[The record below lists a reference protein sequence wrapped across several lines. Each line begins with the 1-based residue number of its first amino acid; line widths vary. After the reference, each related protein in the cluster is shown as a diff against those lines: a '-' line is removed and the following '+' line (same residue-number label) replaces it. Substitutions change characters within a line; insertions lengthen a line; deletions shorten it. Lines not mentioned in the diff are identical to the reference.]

1 MECWVNPYALFV
13 YENILF
19 SPTATTHD
27 DMILFSQFH
36 AYDWNEDL
44 NELGSTAYL
53 VDTFKDNILRSEIQ
67 TLKTFKKYPKPQWQ
81 FLR

>member
-1 MECWVNPYALFV
+1 
-13 YENILF
+13 
-19 SPTATTHD
+19 
-27 DMILFSQFH
+27 MILFSQFH

-44 NELGSTAYL
+44 IELGSTAYL